1 MNIKTYWDDED
12 TIPVSK
18 FMGCEKGVIEDLCDL
33 YPKTFE
39 NLR

>member
-1 MNIKTYWDDED
+1 MTIKTFIDEED
-12 TIPVSK
+12 TVPLSK
-18 FMGCEKGVIEDLCDL
+18 FMGCATGVVDELCEL